1 MRATKRRLGDD
12 GAAPA
17 TPTRSRRSSSTGAP
31 LVRLGRKA
39 RVSQSGIEQ
48 LLLEVGKQGLPHAV
62 SRRTQTRERKRL
74 CSELTPFGALIQEVH
89 VGEVVLPILHPA
101 ALLWHCSALTAFKE
115 ILARAMLE
123 GPSTL
128 MVYSDGI
135 TPQDGLSKHDRRKL
149 VAVYWSVLQ
158 IDEFL
163 FSEDAWFPIAV
174 MRNTLLE
181 LIDGGLTRVIRD
193 LLLGA
198 FFCATADWRRGIAL
212 QGVGSMVVDSVCLL
226 ADMPAVADS

>member
-1 MRATKRRLGDD
+1 M
-12 GAAPA
+12 
-17 TPTRSRRSSSTGAP
+17 
-31 LVRLGRKA
+31 
-39 RVSQSGIEQ
+39 
-48 LLLEVGKQGLPHAV
+48 
-62 SRRTQTRERKRL
+62 
-74 CSELTPFGALIQEVH
+74 
-89 VGEVVLPILHPA
+89 
-101 ALLWHCSALTAFKE
+101 
-115 ILARAMLE
+115 
-123 GPSTL
+123 

-163 FSEDAWFPIAV
+163 FSEGAWFPIAV

-198 FFCATADWRRGIAL
+198 FFCDTADWRRGIAL

>member
-17 TPTRSRRSSSTGAP
+17 TRSRRSSSTGAP

-48 LLLEVGKQGLPHAV
+48 LLLEVGKQGLPHDV

-101 ALLWHCSALTAFKE
+101 ALLWHCSALTAVKE
-115 ILARAMLE
+115 ILARAML
-123 GPSTL
+123 
-128 MVYSDGI
+128 DGAVDA
-135 TPQDGLSKHDRRKL
+135 DGLQRRHH
-149 VAVYWSVLQ
+149 A
-158 IDEFL
+158 
-163 FSEDAWFPIAV
+163 A
-174 MRNTLLE
+174 RRLE
-181 LIDGGLTRVIRD
+181 QARE
-193 LLLGA
+193 A
-198 FFCATADWRRGIAL
+198 
-212 QGVGSMVVDSVCLL
+212 
-226 ADMPAVADS
+226 